1 VDRKD
6 GTRPSNL
13 TKKEVS
19 VKKGNIL
26 VFAFFLLLSFVFWYL
41 NSLGKDLE
49 TDIKYPVRYSNIP
62 DNRTLTNNSPARLN
76 LFLKGPGYSILRLK
90 MSGRNTP
97 VVIDFSKIRYKR
109 VQNSKS
115 NDYYIVA
122 SDLIPNF
129 NAQLKSVCKISS
141 IKPDTLFFSYRQTLK

>member
-1 VDRKD
+1 MDRKD

-13 TKKEVS
+13 TRKELS

-41 NSLGKDLE
+41 NSLGKYFE

-62 DNRTLTNNSPARLN
+62 NSSTLTNNPPSRIN

-90 MSGRNTP
+90 ISRRNTP
-97 VVIDFSKIRYKR
+97 VVIDFSKIRYTR

-129 NAQLKSVCKISS
+129 NSQLKSVCKISS
-141 IKPDTLFFSYRQTLK
+141 IKPDTLFFSYQQALK